1 MQPQSRSAM
10 YIYPSGEDC
19 PIYIYKFFLREIYI
33 YIRQGLLW
41 APLANDLA
49 EFNVSQ
55 GVKTSSDKQT
65 PNGMPLVQPVQPT
78 SPPPTLRD
86 FILVAAGDGIPGPG
100 ATWAAQIRGRSR
112 DHYFLP
118 RTGAPL
124 SVFAFCWGAVRHLVP
139 ALAHYAWHPLGL
151 SYGWE

>member
-65 PNGMPLVQPVQPT
+65 PNWMPLDQPVQPVQPS

-100 ATWAAQIRGRSR
+100 ATWAARNPRPFEETLFFIENRRAPEGVCILSGGCSPSGSR
-112 DHYFLP
+112 ACSLRVTP
-118 RTGAPL
+118 
-124 SVFAFCWGAVRHLVP
+124 S
-139 ALAHYAWHPLGL
+139 
-151 SYGWE
+151 